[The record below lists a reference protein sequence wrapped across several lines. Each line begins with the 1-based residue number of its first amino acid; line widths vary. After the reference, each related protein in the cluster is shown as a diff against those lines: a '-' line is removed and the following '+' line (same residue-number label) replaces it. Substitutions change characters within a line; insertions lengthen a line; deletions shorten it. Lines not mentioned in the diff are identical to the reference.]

1 MLCAEQHKFKIEKV
15 TSHEI
20 FICFFKHVYRKTLLK
35 DVMRSII
42 LNMIFSDLFNCL
54 DGKEI

>member
-1 MLCAEQHKFKIEKV
+1 MLCAEQNNIKIEKV

-42 LNMIFSDLFNCL
+42 LNWIFSVLFSCL